1 MDFRETLE
9 WCQTFNGHS
18 SLQVFKLVCE
28 DTVEDSLSIQALQK
42 NLGMG
47 LTRYS
52 SHHNNQNMI
61 SVPQNDQQS
70 SSAAAMNSML
80 SLQQQGSNSEPI
92 CKIKR
97 HALEALFNTHFAGDN
112 GVLSGKNVRY
122 FLIIVFMK
130 TKIDIKI
137 HISLLLKNTNEIE
150 LKSYFFKPVSK
161 QFDYI
166 LSYQLFCVK
175 KEKYCDIEMFHYIKK
190 SDFKRFFT
198 SS

>member
-52 SHHNNQNMI
+52 SHHNDQN
-61 SVPQNDQQS
+61 VPQNDQQS

-80 SLQQQGSNSEPI
+80 SLQQQGSNPEPI

-122 FLIIVFMK
+122 SLIIVFMK
-130 TKIDIKI
+130 KK
-137 HISLLLKNTNEIE
+137 L
-150 LKSYFFKPVSK
+150 
-161 QFDYI
+161 I
-166 LSYQLFCVK
+166 LEFTFL
-175 KEKYCDIEMFHYIKK
+175 CD
-190 SDFKRFFT
+190 
-198 SS
+198 

>member
-52 SHHNNQNMI
+52 SHQNDQN
-61 SVPQNDQQS
+61 VPQNDQQS

-80 SLQQQGSNSEPI
+80 SLQQQGSNPEPI

-112 GVLSGKNVRY
+112 GVLSGKNVRCS
-122 FLIIVFMK
+122 LIILEFTFLYYLRIVMK
-130 TKIDIKI
+130 LD
-137 HISLLLKNTNEIE
+137 
-150 LKSYFFKPVSK
+150 
-161 QFDYI
+161 
-166 LSYQLFCVK
+166 
-175 KEKYCDIEMFHYIKK
+175 
-190 SDFKRFFT
+190 
-198 SS
+198 

>member
-52 SHHNNQNMI
+52 SHQNDQN
-61 SVPQNDQQS
+61 VPQNDQQS

-80 SLQQQGSNSEPI
+80 SLQQQGSNPEPI

-112 GVLSGKNVRY
+112 GVLSGKNV
-122 FLIIVFMK
+122 
-130 TKIDIKI
+130 
-137 HISLLLKNTNEIE
+137 
-150 LKSYFFKPVSK
+150 SYC
-161 QFDYI
+161 
-166 LSYQLFCVK
+166 LF
-175 KEKYCDIEMFHYIKK
+175 
-190 SDFKRFFT
+190 
-198 SS
+198 

>member
-1 MDFRETLE
+1 M
-9 WCQTFNGHS
+9 NGP
-18 SLQVFKLVCE
+18 LVCE

-52 SHHNNQNMI
+52 SSHQNNQNMI
-61 SVPQNDQQS
+61 SVPQNDHQS

-80 SLQQQGSNSEPI
+80 SLQQQGSNPEPI

-122 FLIIVFMK
+122 FLIAVFMK

-137 HISLLLKNTNEIE
+137 GISLLFKKSNEIE
-150 LKSYFFKPVSK
+150 LKSK
-161 QFDYI
+161 
-166 LSYQLFCVK
+166 
-175 KEKYCDIEMFHYIKK
+175 
-190 SDFKRFFT
+190 
-198 SS
+198 

>member
-52 SHHNNQNMI
+52 SHHNDQN
-61 SVPQNDQQS
+61 VPQNDQQS
-70 SSAAAMNSML
+70 SGSAAAMNSML
-80 SLQQQGSNSEPI
+80 SLQQQGSNPEPI

-112 GVLSGKNVRY
+112 GVLSGKNV
-122 FLIIVFMK
+122 
-130 TKIDIKI
+130 
-137 HISLLLKNTNEIE
+137 
-150 LKSYFFKPVSK
+150 SYFF
-161 QFDYI
+161 I
-166 LSYQLFCVK
+166 NLF
-175 KEKYCDIEMFHYIKK
+175 
-190 SDFKRFFT
+190 T
-198 SS
+198 L

>member
-52 SHHNNQNMI
+52 SSHHNNQNMPI

-70 SSAAAMNSML
+70 SSAAMNSML
-80 SLQQQGSNSEPI
+80 SLQGSNSEPI

-122 FLIIVFMK
+122 FLI
-130 TKIDIKI
+130 
-137 HISLLLKNTNEIE
+137 SLFENKN
-150 LKSYFFKPVSK
+150 
-161 QFDYI
+161 
-166 LSYQLFCVK
+166 
-175 KEKYCDIEMFHYIKK
+175 
-190 SDFKRFFT
+190 
-198 SS
+198 

>member
-1 MDFRETLE
+1 VDFRETLE

-52 SHHNNQNMI
+52 SHHSDQN
-61 SVPQNDQQS
+61 VPQNDQQS

-80 SLQQQGSNSEPI
+80 SLQQQGSNPEPI

-122 FLIIVFMK
+122 SLIIVFMK
-130 TKIDIKI
+130 TKIDIRI
-137 HISLLLKNTNEIE
+137 HISL
-150 LKSYFFKPVSK
+150 
-161 QFDYI
+161 
-166 LSYQLFCVK
+166 
-175 KEKYCDIEMFHYIKK
+175 
-190 SDFKRFFT
+190 
-198 SS
+198 

>member
-52 SHHNNQNMI
+52 SHQNDQN
-61 SVPQNDQQS
+61 VPQNNQQS

-80 SLQQQGSNSEPI
+80 SLQQQGSNPEPI

-112 GVLSGKNVRY
+112 GVLSGKNVSYY
-122 FLIIVFMK
+122 FVYKFIYPLQI
-130 TKIDIKI
+130 
-137 HISLLLKNTNEIE
+137 
-150 LKSYFFKPVSK
+150 
-161 QFDYI
+161 
-166 LSYQLFCVK
+166 VK
-175 KEKYCDIEMFHYIKK
+175 KLN
-190 SDFKRFFT
+190 
-198 SS
+198 

>member
-52 SHHNNQNMI
+52 SHHNDQN
-61 SVPQNDQQS
+61 VPQNDQQS

-80 SLQQQGSNSEPI
+80 SLQQQGSNPEPI

-122 FLIIVFMK
+122 FLIAVFMK

-137 HISLLLKNTNEIE
+137 GISLLFKKSNEIE
-150 LKSYFFKPVSK
+150 LKSK
-161 QFDYI
+161 
-166 LSYQLFCVK
+166 
-175 KEKYCDIEMFHYIKK
+175 
-190 SDFKRFFT
+190 
-198 SS
+198 